1 MLQGKV
7 AVVTGASRGIGR
19 AVAIELGK
27 LGAKVVVNYSGS
39 EAKALE
45 VVDEIKGLGTDA
57 IAVQA
62 NVAESDSVQAMIKEA
77 ISTFG
82 SVDILVNNA
91 GITRDNLLMRMKEDE
106 WDDVINTNLKGV
118 FLCTK
123 AVTRQMMKQRAGRII
138 NISSIV
144 GVSGNAGQ
152 ANYVAAKSG
161 VIGLT
166 KTTAKELASRNITVN
181 AVAPGFIAT
190 DMTDKL
196 NEEVQAEM
204 LKQIP
209 LASFGQPEDVA
220 NAVMFLA
227 SDASR
232 YITGQ
237 TIHVDGGMVIKK
249 ALYEKCNLVIK
260 YKGTFTRRPINFIIQ
275 P

>member
-123 AVTRQMMKQRAGRII
+123 TVTRQMMKQRAGRII

-220 NAVMFLA
+220 NAVAFLA

-237 TIHVDGGMVIKK
+237 TIHVDGGMVM
-249 ALYEKCNLVIK
+249 
-260 YKGTFTRRPINFIIQ
+260 
-275 P
+275 